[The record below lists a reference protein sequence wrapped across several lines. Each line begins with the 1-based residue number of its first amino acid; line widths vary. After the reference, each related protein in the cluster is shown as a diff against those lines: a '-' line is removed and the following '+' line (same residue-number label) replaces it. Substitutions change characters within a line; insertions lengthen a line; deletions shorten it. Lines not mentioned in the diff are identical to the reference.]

1 MGVVDDYIASF
12 PAGTQKHL
20 MDVRKAILEAAPTA
34 EEGFGYKMP
43 SYKVGGKAL
52 VYFAGYAKHV
62 GFYSMG
68 VGQDVFADEL
78 SKYKMGRGSIQFPLT
93 EPMPLELI
101 KKIVRLKLKEGGHG

>member
-1 MGVVDDYIASF
+1 MGIVDDYIQSF

-20 MDVRKAILEAAPTA
+20 NDVRKAIFDAAPTA
-34 EEGFGYKMP
+34 VEGFGYKMP

-68 VGQDVFADEL
+68 VGQDVFAQEL
-78 SKYKMGRGSIQFPLT
+78 SKYKMGKGSIQFPLT
-93 EPMPLELI
+93 EPMPTELI
-101 KKIVRLKLKEGGHG
+101 RKIVKLKLKEMGHG